1 MRVFLDANV
10 LFSASL
16 FARGNAPLLIEI
28 GRAGSCQLLTSP
40 MTLQEAER
48 NLARK
53 APQVLDRFKH
63 VQAVVELV
71 LDAPAD
77 LLLWAE
83 AQGLPVK
90 DAPILAAAVLAR
102 ADLLVTGDRRHFG
115 PLFGRTL
122 QGVRLL
128 ALADGLAAVLAEAE
142 QDRH

>member
-28 GRAGSCQLLTSP
+28 GRAGSCRLLTSP
-40 MTLQEAER
+40 VTLQEAER

-53 APQVLDRFKH
+53 APQALDRFKH

-71 LDAPAD
+71 LDASAD
-77 LLLWAE
+77 LLLWA
-83 AQGLPVK
+83 QGLPVK
-90 DAPILAAAVLAR
+90 VAPILAAAVLAR
-102 ADLLVTGDRRHFG
+102 ADLLVMGDRRHFG

-122 QGVRLL
+122 QGVRVL

>member
-10 LFSASL
+10 LFSASP
-16 FARGNAPLLIEI
+16 FARGNAPLLVEI
-28 GRAGSCQLLTSP
+28 GRAGGCRLLTSP
-40 MTLQEAER
+40 MTLQEAGR
-48 NLARK
+48 NPARK
-53 APQVLDRFKH
+53 APQALELFKH
-63 VQAVVELV
+63 VQAVIELV
-71 LDAPAD
+71 LDASAD
-77 LLLWAE
+77 LLLW

-102 ADLLVTGDRRHFG
+102 ADLLVMGDRRHFG

-122 QGVRLL
+122 QGVRVL

>member
-1 MRVFLDANV
+1 MRVFLDANE

-16 FARGNAPLLIEI
+16 FARGNAPLLVEI
-28 GRAGSCQLLTSP
+28 GRAGGCRLLTSP
-40 MTLQEAER
+40 MTLQEAGR
-48 NLARK
+48 NPARK
-53 APQVLDRFKH
+53 APQALELFKH
-63 VQAVVELV
+63 VQAVIELV
-71 LDAPAD
+71 LDASAD
-77 LLLWAE
+77 LLLW

-122 QGVRLL
+122 QGVRVL

>member
-1 MRVFLDANV
+1 MPRPI
-10 LFSASL
+10 FSS
-16 FARGNAPLLIEI
+16 
-28 GRAGSCQLLTSP
+28 GR
-40 MTLQEAER
+40 
-48 NLARK
+48 
-53 APQVLDRFKH
+53 
-63 VQAVVELV
+63 
-71 LDAPAD
+71 
-77 LLLWAE
+77 E

-102 ADLLVTGDRRHFG
+102 ADLLVTGDRRHVG

>member
-1 MRVFLDANV
+1 MRVFLDANE

-16 FARGNAPLLIEI
+16 FARGNAPLLVEI
-28 GRAGSCQLLTSP
+28 GRAGGCRLLTSP
-40 MTLQEAER
+40 MTLQEAGR
-48 NLARK
+48 NPARK
-53 APQVLDRFKH
+53 APQALDRFKH
-63 VQAVVELV
+63 VQAVIELV
-71 LDAPAD
+71 LDASAD
-77 LLLWAE
+77 LLLW

-102 ADLLVTGDRRHFG
+102 ADLLVMGDRRHFG

-122 QGVRLL
+122 QGVRVL

>member
-16 FARGNAPLLIEI
+16 FARGNAPLLVEI
-28 GRAGSCQLLTSP
+28 GRAGGCRLLTSP
-40 MTLQEAER
+40 MTLQEAGR
-48 NLARK
+48 NPARK
-53 APQVLDRFKH
+53 APQALELFKH
-63 VQAVVELV
+63 VQAVIELV
-71 LDAPAD
+71 LDASAD
-77 LLLWAE
+77 LLLW

-102 ADLLVTGDRRHFG
+102 ADLLVMGDRRHFG

-122 QGVRLL
+122 QGVRIL

>member
-16 FARGNAPLLIEI
+16 FARGNAPLLVEI
-28 GRAGSCQLLTSP
+28 GRAGGCRLLTSP
-40 MTLQEAER
+40 MTLQEAGR
-48 NLARK
+48 NPARK
-53 APQVLDRFKH
+53 APQALDRFKH
-63 VQAVVELV
+63 VQAVIELV
-71 LDAPAD
+71 LDASAD
-77 LLLWAE
+77 LLLWA
-83 AQGLPVK
+83 QGLPVK
-90 DAPILAAAVLAR
+90 VAPILAAAVLAR
-102 ADLLVTGDRRHFG
+102 ADLLVMGDRRHFG

>member
-16 FARGNAPLLIEI
+16 FARGNAPLLVEI
-28 GRAGSCQLLTSP
+28 GRAGGCRLLTSP
-40 MTLQEAER
+40 MTLQEAGR
-48 NLARK
+48 NPARK
-53 APQVLDRFKH
+53 APQALDRFKH
-63 VQAVVELV
+63 VQAVIELV
-71 LDAPAD
+71 LDASAD
-77 LLLWAE
+77 LLLW

-102 ADLLVTGDRRHFG
+102 ADLLVMGDRRHFG

-122 QGVRLL
+122 QGVRIL

>member
-16 FARGNAPLLIEI
+16 FARGNAPLLVEI
-28 GRAGSCQLLTSP
+28 GRAGGCRLLTSP
-40 MTLQEAER
+40 MTLQEAGR
-48 NLARK
+48 NPARK
-53 APQVLDRFKH
+53 APQALDRFKH
-63 VQAVVELV
+63 VQAVIELV
-71 LDAPAD
+71 LDASAD
-77 LLLWAE
+77 LLLW

-122 QGVRLL
+122 QGVRVL

>member
-1 MRVFLDANV
+1 MRVFLDANE

-16 FARGNAPLLIEI
+16 FARGNAPLLVEI
-28 GRAGSCQLLTSP
+28 GRAGGCRLLTSP
-40 MTLQEAER
+40 MTLQEAGR
-48 NLARK
+48 NPARK
-53 APQVLDRFKH
+53 APQALELFKH
-63 VQAVVELV
+63 VQAVIELV
-71 LDAPAD
+71 LDASAD
-77 LLLWAE
+77 LLLW

-102 ADLLVTGDRRHFG
+102 ADLLVMGDRRHFG

-122 QGVRLL
+122 QGVRIL